1 MLRPV
6 QSLIDK
12 FESVA
17 LLWVGWG
24 AARLWILVKQR
35 KILEAG

>member
-1 MLRPV
+1 MLRPL

>member
-6 QSLIDK
+6 QSSIDK

-17 LLWVGWG
+17 LLWVGLG
-24 AARLWILVKQR
+24 AARVWILVKPH